1 MLLLTPGDFR
11 TRNSETMFFSK
22 YAALLH
28 ILVRVGDVVVVVLT
42 ACLAHWAR
50 FGSPLLD
57 GPSPVAT
64 FRAVLLVLLIFPMFG
79 LYRSWR
85 GETVTSEIGRIALAW
100 TVVMTVLLLSEWAVK
115 NSGEYSRLWLGSW
128 FAAALILLGVHRWV
142 GRRLLGSI
150 RARGVDARKVM
161 LVGATHA
168 GRKIMA
174 AARNSPWMGLD
185 VIGYVQTSYDD
196 QQAIADVPC
205 AGDLDAFIASLR
217 QNAPDQ
223 IWVALPMRAE
233 AEIKRLLEATSD
245 LPTTIRL
252 VPDLFGYELL
262 NHQATQLAG
271 VPVITLR
278 GSRVEGH
285 ARIAKAVED
294 RLLALMILLLLSP
307 LMVLIAIGVKLS
319 SPGPVFYRQKRNGLG
334 GKVIDV
340 WKFRSMRVHA
350 ESNGKVTQATIHDP
364 RVTRFGRFL
373 RTSSLDELPQ
383 FINVLQGQMSI
394 VGPRPHAVAHNH
406 YFRERLDGYM
416 QRHGVKPG
424 LTGLAQVSGF
434 RGETD
439 TIEKMARR
447 VECDI
452 RYINQWSIW
461 LDLRIILRTPFVLLK
476 RTNAY

>member
-1 MLLLTPGDFR
+1 MFLLTPGDFR
-11 TRNSETMFFSK
+11 TRSSETMFFSK

-28 ILVRVGDVVVVVLT
+28 ILVRVGDVAIVVLT
-42 ACLAHWAR
+42 ACLMHWVR
-50 FGSPLLD
+50 FGSPLLK
-57 GPSPVAT
+57 GASPVAT
-64 FRAVLLVLLIFPMFG
+64 FRAVLLVLLVFPMFG

-85 GETVTSEIGRIALAW
+85 GENVTSEIRRMALAW
-100 TVVMTVLLLSEWAVK
+100 TVVIATLVVSEWAVK

-128 FAAALILLGVHRWV
+128 FATALALLGVHRWA

-150 RARGVDARKVM
+150 RARGIDARKVM

-168 GRKIMA
+168 GRKIVA
-174 AARNSPWMGLD
+174 AARQSPWMGLD
-185 VIGYVQTSYDD
+185 VVGYVQTPHD

-205 AGDLDAFIASLR
+205 VGDLDAFIANL
-217 QNAPDQ
+217 QQYAPDQ

-233 AEIKRLLEATSD
+233 AEIKRLLDATSE
-245 LPTTIRL
+245 LPATIRL

-294 RLLALMILLLLSP
+294 RLLALMILLLLAP

-334 GKVIDV
+334 GREIDV

-350 ESNGKVTQATIHDP
+350 ESNGKVTQATINDP
-364 RVTRFGRFL
+364 RVTRFGRLL
-373 RTSSLDELPQ
+373 RASSLDELPQ

-439 TIEKMARR
+439 TIEKMAQR

-452 RYINQWSIW
+452 SYINCWSIW
-461 LDLRIILRTPFVLLK
+461 LDLRIILRTPWVLLK

>member
-1 MLLLTPGDFR
+1 MFLLTPGDFR
-11 TRNSETMFFSK
+11 TGGSETMFFSK

-28 ILVRVGDVVVVVLT
+28 ILVRVGDVVIVFLT
-42 ACLAHWAR
+42 ACLAHWVR

-57 GPSPVAT
+57 GPNPVAV
-64 FRAVLLVLLIFPMFG
+64 FRVLLLVLLVFPMFG

-85 GETVTSEIGRIALAW
+85 GQSIGAEIGRVALAW
-100 TVVMTVLLLSEWAVK
+100 TIVMTALLISEWAVK
-115 NSGEYSRLWLGSW
+115 NSGDYSRLWLGGW
-128 FAAALILLGVHRWV
+128 FVAALLLLVVHRLL

-150 RARGVDARKVM
+150 RTHGIDTRKVV

-168 GRKIMA
+168 GHKILA
-174 AARNSPWMGLD
+174 AAGNNPWMGLD
-185 VIGYVQTSYDD
+185 VIGYVQTPYDD
-196 QQAIADVPC
+196 GRAMPNIPC
-205 AGDLDAFIASLR
+205 MGDLDTFIA
-217 QNAPDQ
+217 QFQQYAADQ

-233 AEIKRLLEATSD
+233 AEIKRLLEATSE
-245 LPTTIRL
+245 LPVTIRL

-278 GSRVEGH
+278 GTRVEGH
-285 ARIAKAVED
+285 ARIAKAIED
-294 RLLALMILLLLSP
+294 RLLALLILLLLAP
-307 LMVLIAIGVKLS
+307 LMLLIAVGVKLS
-319 SPGPVFYRQKRNGLG
+319 SPGPVFYRQKRNGIG
-334 GKVIDV
+334 GKEIDV
-340 WKFRSMRVHA
+340 WKFRSMHEHV
-350 ESNGKVTQATIHDP
+350 ESDGKVTQAMVNDP

-373 RTSSLDELPQ
+373 RASSLDELPQ
-383 FINVLQGQMSI
+383 FINVLQGHMSI

-406 YFRERLDGYM
+406 YFRDRLDGYM

-439 TIEKMARR
+439 TIEKMVQR

-452 RYINQWSIW
+452 RYINHWSIW
-461 LDLRIILRTPFVLLK
+461 LDLRIILRTPLVLIK
-476 RTNAY
+476 RANAY

>member
-1 MLLLTPGDFR
+1 MLLLTSGDFR
-11 TRNSETMFFSK
+11 TRSSETMFFSK

-28 ILVRVGDVVVVVLT
+28 ILVRMGDVAIVVLT

-50 FGSPLLD
+50 FDSLLPAA
-57 GPSPVAT
+57 PSNS
-64 FRAVLLVLLIFPMFG
+64 AVLRVLLLTLLVFPLFG

-85 GETVTSEIGRIALAW
+85 GESLGGEVARMALAW
-100 TVVMTVLLLSEWAVK
+100 STVMVTLLLSEWAVK
-115 NSGEYSRLWLGSW
+115 SVEDYSRLWLGTW
-128 FAAALILLGVHRWV
+128 FVAALALLGLHRWV

-150 RARGVDARKVM
+150 RARGIDARKVV

-168 GRKIMA
+168 GRRIVA
-174 AARNSPWMGLD
+174 AARQSPWMGLD
-185 VIGYVQTSYDD
+185 VIGYVQTPYD
-196 QQAIADVPC
+196 QQTIADVPC
-205 AGDLDAFIASLR
+205 AGDLDAFIASL
-217 QNAPDQ
+217 QQDAPDQ
-223 IWVALPMRAE
+223 VWVALPMRAE
-233 AEIKRLLEATSD
+233 AEIKRLLDATSE

-262 NHQATQLAG
+262 NHQASMIAG

-278 GSRVEGH
+278 GTRVEGH

-294 RLLALMILLLLSP
+294 RLLALVILLLLAP

-319 SPGPVFYRQKRNGLG
+319 SPGPVLYRQKRNGLG
-334 GKVIDV
+334 GKEIDV
-340 WKFRSMRVHA
+340 WKFRSMRMHV
-350 ESNGKVTQATIHDP
+350 EPGGQVTQATANDP

-373 RTSSLDELPQ
+373 RASSLDELPQ

-416 QRHGVKPG
+416 QRYGVKPG
-424 LTGLAQVSGF
+424 LTGLAQISGF

-452 RYINQWSIW
+452 EYIKSWSIW
-461 LDLRIILRTPFVLLK
+461 LDLKIILRTPRVLLK

>member
-1 MLLLTPGDFR
+1 MFLLTPGDFR
-11 TRNSETMFFSK
+11 TRSSETMFFSK

-50 FGSPLLD
+50 FGSPLLE
-57 GPSPVAT
+57 GPHPAAV
-64 FRAVLLVLLIFPMFG
+64 FRAVLLMLLAFPMFG

-85 GETVTSEIGRIALAW
+85 GENITSEIGRIALAW
-100 TVVMTVLLLSEWAVK
+100 TVVMTALLISEWAVK
-115 NSGEYSRLWLGSW
+115 NSGEYSRLWLVSW
-128 FAAALILLGVHRWV
+128 FAAALALLGVHRWV

-150 RARGVDARKVM
+150 RARGIDARKVV

-174 AARNSPWMGLD
+174 AARQSPWMGLD
-185 VIGYVQTSYDD
+185 VIGYVQTPYDD
-196 QQAIADVPC
+196 QQVGTDVPRV
-205 AGDLDAFIASLR
+205 GDLDSFIANL
-217 QNAPDQ
+217 QHYAPDQ

-233 AEIKRLLEATSD
+233 AEIKRLLDATSE
-245 LPTTIRL
+245 LPVTIRL

-278 GSRVEGH
+278 GTRVEGH

-294 RLLALMILLLLSP
+294 RLLALLILLLLAP
-307 LMVLIAIGVKLS
+307 LMLLIAVGVKLS

-334 GKVIDV
+334 GKEIDV
-340 WKFRSMRVHA
+340 WKFRSMHEHV
-350 ESNGKVTQATIHDP
+350 ESDGKVTQATVNDP

-373 RTSSLDELPQ
+373 RASSLDELPQ
-383 FINVLQGQMSI
+383 FINVLQGHMSI

-406 YFRERLDGYM
+406 YFRDRLDGYM

-439 TIEKMARR
+439 TIEKMVQR

-452 RYINQWSIW
+452 RYINHWSIW
-461 LDLRIILRTPFVLLK
+461 LDLRIILRTPLVLLK
-476 RTNAY
+476 RVNAY